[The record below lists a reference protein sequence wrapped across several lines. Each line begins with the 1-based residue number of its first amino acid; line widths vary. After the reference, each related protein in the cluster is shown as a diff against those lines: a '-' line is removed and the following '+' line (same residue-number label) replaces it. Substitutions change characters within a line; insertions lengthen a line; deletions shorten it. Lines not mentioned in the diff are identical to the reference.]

1 MRILIEECRYDPK
14 VLEGVLP
21 RDRLLL
27 TDEKVKVEHVGYFRS
42 AACDDFVFFLPKV
55 VLEPKVIDGEK
66 VDRVFC
72 TAARPLGFSPEALI
86 DPETAVAEDG
96 HGLEE
101 RERDFL
107 YEFAV
112 WIYRAIA
119 RFNETH
125 PGSDAIWRR
134 RERQSGGFRRRYVT
148 NTLLDVILALIRF
161 NRDTLILSHYEVN
174 FLYVVKLYAGSDQ
187 G

>member
-42 AACDDFVFFLPKV
+42 AASDDFVFFLPKV

-86 DPETAVAEDG
+86 DPEMAVAEDG

-119 RFNETH
+119 RFDETH

-134 RERQSGGFRRRYVT
+134 RERQSGGFRRRSVT
-148 NTLLDVILALIRF
+148 TRTTSRF
-161 NRDTLILSHYEVN
+161 
-174 FLYVVKLYAGSDQ
+174 G
-187 G
+187 

>member
-42 AACDDFVFFLPKV
+42 AECDDFVFFLPKV

-101 RERDFL
+101 RERGNGISSTSSRSGFTAPSRVSTRRTQDPTPSG
-107 YEFAV
+107 V
-112 WIYRAIA
+112 GGK
-119 RFNETH
+119 
-125 PGSDAIWRR
+125 GSR
-134 RERQSGGFRRRYVT
+134 
-148 NTLLDVILALIRF
+148 
-161 NRDTLILSHYEVN
+161 
-174 FLYVVKLYAGSDQ
+174 AGSAA
-187 G
+187 GT